1 MICGKIL
8 CVSKKFALLQT
19 TAEMSAGSATLGCR
33 GNDKKLP
40 ACARLPEFLQTCG
53 GDEGGL
59 SPLLSYRGVRSH
71 RILRK
76 GAQACGNELLWRRG
90 I

>member
-19 TAEMSAGSATLGCR
+19 TAEMKAGSATLGCR

-40 ACARLPEFLQTCG
+40 ACARLPEFLQTTAEMKAG
-53 GDEGGL
+53 SARFGT
-59 SPLLSYRGVRSH
+59 RG
-71 RILRK
+71 
-76 GAQACGNELLWRRG
+76 E
-90 I
+90 